1 MKIYA
6 HRGFSGKYPEGSR
19 TAYLKAA
26 DIGADGVE
34 CDVRFTRDGTLICFH
49 DATTERITGEKGR
62 VSRLTLAQMRE
73 HYELMTL
80 EELLDFVIKR
90 KLNLLIETKHPVV
103 AGRKV
108 EREVLRLLKM
118 RENEIKAAGI
128 RVIVFTFSFWAA
140 RFLAKRYDDAG
151 YIVKQSWRIQFNPTK
166 ILALGY
172 WLAKENPTLIP
183 KLKKYELSMWTLNT
197 REDIELA
204 RKVGASAAI
213 TNFPDLAKEVLGR

>member
-1 MKIYA
+1 
-6 HRGFSGKYPEGSR
+6 
-19 TAYLKAA
+19 
-26 DIGADGVE
+26 
-34 CDVRFTRDGTLICFH
+34 
-49 DATTERITGEKGR
+49 
-62 VSRLTLAQMRE
+62 
-73 HYELMTL
+73 MTL

-90 KLNLLIETKHPVV
+90 KLNLLIETKHPVA

-128 RVIVFTFSFWAA
+128 RVVVFTFSYWAA
-140 RFLAKRYDDAG
+140 IFLAKRYDDAG
-151 YIVKQSWRIQFNPTK
+151 YIVKRSWRIQFNPTK

-183 KLKKYELSMWTLNT
+183 TLKNYELFMWTLNT